1 MQLAF
6 RQEIVK
12 MEWPAAPQAGD
23 LPSKEFNFSRGIK
36 GTLALRDLFGLLAH
50 LELTRAE
57 QHYIVDLCLGLKGA
71 TKLYGLLGKGEKE
84 RGENPLLQR
93 KKNAKAKKQQKED
106 EAAAKAKKDKEAE
119 EEQKRKDEG
128 GVVRLPPMGV
138 ALKDVEDKDA
148 NNNNKKTTTDDEGK
162 ALGEEDEGM
171 EEGGGR
177 KGTGETGNDDEVS
190 MTSTDEMAKAMGL
203 PQLVSY
209 KDLLAALDPDPD
221 TLKMIVHDLTRKA
234 IHDKDKL
241 KEERDKVTN

>member
-1 MQLAF
+1 MAC
-6 RQEIVK
+6 
-12 MEWPAAPQAGD
+12 WG
-23 LPSKEFNFSRGIK
+23 RGRRS
-36 GTLALRDLFGLLAH
+36 A
-50 LELTRAE
+50 
-57 QHYIVDLCLGLKGA
+57 
-71 TKLYGLLGKGEKE
+71 
-84 RGENPLLQR
+84 ENPLQR

-119 EEQKRKDEG
+119 EGRRGRTRGE
-128 GVVRLPPMGV
+128 VRLPPMGV

-148 NNNNKKTTTDDEGK
+148 NNNNEDDADDEGK
-162 ALGEEDEGM
+162 AVGEEDEGM

-241 KEERDKVTN
+241 KEERDKVSTYDWFI